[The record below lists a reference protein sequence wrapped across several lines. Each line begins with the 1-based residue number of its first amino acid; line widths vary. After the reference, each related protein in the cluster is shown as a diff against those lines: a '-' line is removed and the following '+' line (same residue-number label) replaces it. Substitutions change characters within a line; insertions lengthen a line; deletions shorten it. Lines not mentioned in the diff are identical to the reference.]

1 MCAGGFSHSQTQI
14 YLCIQ
19 IDKIEFSS
27 LFFWYWEPR
36 NILFFF
42 FFLLPKFTYHHQRA
56 FLPRPLLSMIHVSL
70 RTTARRAAPSSFPLC
85 GKRKVEIE
93 RERIGPANSS
103 VPVSEQALALQI
115 QGKGMPQATKG
126 WDLWSGMLAEFW
138 SSEVLVRRLVAK
150 V

>member
-27 LFFWYWEPR
+27 LFFGIGNLEIY
-36 NILFFF
+36 FSFF
-42 FFLLPKFTYHHQRA
+42 FFLLPKFTYHHQLA
-56 FLPRPLLSMIHVSL
+56 FLPRPLLSVIHVSH